1 MNEHAIST
9 LSCLRV
15 IRCACVFVCLG
26 SAGVCVEVSECAYIE
41 ICVCM
46 CVCVCRPF
54 SVASVVGQ
62 KGEEQP
68 ITKHGSNV
76 FTCVV
81 AAKGEIK
88 KEKKTEPSR

>member
-1 MNEHAIST
+1 
-9 LSCLRV
+9 
-15 IRCACVFVCLG
+15 
-26 SAGVCVEVSECAYIE
+26 
-41 ICVCM
+41 M